1 VCVCVRVCGACA
13 RVCVWCVCVCVWCM
27 CVGACVCV
35 CIIPSFHTLVRDL
48 GGLWRR
54 DAPSAQ
60 TLASTMATMFCRCGS
75 SKHNNRLRLQGM
87 VLHFIEYSTDFNMGP
102 RGIRH
107 EYITQGGKPNSLNVE
122 IPIRHS

>member
-1 VCVCVRVCGACA
+1 VEFATQRTVCE
-13 RVCVWCVCVCVWCM
+13 
-27 CVGACVCV
+27 

-75 SKHNNRLRLQGM
+75 SKHNSHLKLQGM
-87 VLHFIEYSTDFNMGP
+87 VLHFIEYSTDFNMRP
-102 RGIRH
+102 RGIRR
-107 EYITQGGKPNSLNVE
+107 EYIIQGGNPNSLNLE
-122 IPIRHS
+122 IPI